1 MVPLSSQRVANPY
14 FYQCSLNLPLFVFS
28 VCAILYHMFFYV
40 WLFFPLSSMFVCFT
54 NITMCFVA
62 TYYYIVWIPHRLPTL
77 LLENCTHLG
86 GKLIA
91 LLQGMC
97 TSLVAQT
104 RKESA
109 CNMGSIPGLGRS
121 PGEGNSYPVQ
131 YSCLE
136 NSWQATVHGVTKSHT
151 RLSDFHSLSGHVTGS
166 RISGSSSRHMTRFSG

>member
-1 MVPLSSQRVANPY
+1 MCNLIPYVLLCLAFLSTQQYVYEIHQYHRV
-14 FYQCSLNLPLFVFS
+14 F
-28 VCAILYHMFFYV
+28 I
-40 WLFFPLSSMFVCFT
+40 
-54 NITMCFVA
+54 FVA

-77 LLENCTHLG
+77 LLENYTHLG

-91 LLQGMC
+91 LLQGMW

-109 CNMGSIPGLGRS
+109 CNMCSIPGLGRS

-136 NSWQATVHGVTKSHT
+136 NSMDRGAWQATVHGVTKSHT

-166 RISGSSSRHMTRFSG
+166 RISGSSGRHMTRFSG